1 MSLKYIST
9 EKLSWN
15 LVEQLETTTLDLIMA
30 SYKKCSDLFCSVLV
44 TRGAVLH
51 LSAKPAYGVE
61 LAPCDFSNLSCFRFS
76 LQFGTFF
83 NGILDEEVTHIILS
97 RRPATLSHDPF
108 ILMAL
113 IGGNRNNV
121 EALRTLSAA
130 GKCKKYYFFF

>member
-30 SYKKCSDLFCSVLV
+30 SYKKCS
-44 TRGAVLH
+44 
-51 LSAKPAYGVE
+51 
-61 LAPCDFSNLSCFRFS
+61 DFSNLSCFRFS